1 MNDPNLVITNE
12 QMQHMRENLEWV
24 VRRAGS
30 TITALRSNREGAI
43 DVDADNVHDNIGEAR
58 RTMGDGQRSREGIDI
73 GAANEEERRVRMRH
87 DDHSVR
93 PDEELLA
100 ESDNSVSSIDSIM
113 GVPVGR
119 HSTAGRTHTAGQ
131 NGTAGRTTGR
141 GATGRGATRRG
152 GSRSTT
158 GRGAAGRGATGR
170 GATGRGVTTTG
181 RDAVG
186 ISFIDAAASAASSN
200 PANVDATDD
209 VFADVSMRR
218 PLGSFV
224 NATNIRDAS
233 RAEAI
238 INILILAENH
248 DGGLAGTLAYGHR
261 TGWFCDNVS
270 MLFSSDGP
278 LAQFTITQP
287 LLLMRHFGNAEK
299 LAQRILNRNHSNE
312 QSGAGQEVVPAWV
325 QQFGRLF
332 EAQSNNPSVSAQA
345 ELTRDERRMIATS
358 IMGQQ
363 APLGHHDTTLPAQ
376 IRTET
381 ESNIGNRQLHQVVGR
396 FEA

>member
-1 MNDPNLVITNE
+1 VSPSDVPKSRHPELLLQEQGNLGINICPFSLLYPQDGVCWNVGPLSHNVFERSLLIRLIHDVGRESLFLDYHDIISNVINLTNPINRASAPRINAMSLIEEPPPARWNTLRLLRQMSGEPMNDPDLVITNE
-12 QMQHMRENLEWV
+12 QMQHMLENLEWV

-58 RTMGDGQRSREGIDI
+58 RTMGDGQRIREGIDI

-119 HSTAGRTHTAGQ
+119 HSTAGRTHTAGR
-131 NGTAGRTTGR
+131 NGTAGRT
-141 GATGRGATRRG
+141 
-152 GSRSTT
+152 
-158 GRGAAGRGATGR
+158 AGRGATGR
-170 GATGRGVTTTG
+170 GATGRGATGHGGSRGGSRGATGRGAAGRGATGHGATGRGVTNTG

-186 ISFIDAAASAASSN
+186 ISSIDAAASAASSN

-238 INILILAENH
+238 INI
-248 DGGLAGTLAYGHR
+248 
-261 TGWFCDNVS
+261 F
-270 MLFSSDGP
+270 
-278 LAQFTITQP
+278 
-287 LLLMRHFGNAEK
+287 
-299 LAQRILNRNHSNE
+299 
-312 QSGAGQEVVPAWV
+312 
-325 QQFGRLF
+325 
-332 EAQSNNPSVSAQA
+332 
-345 ELTRDERRMIATS
+345 
-358 IMGQQ
+358 
-363 APLGHHDTTLPAQ
+363 
-376 IRTET
+376 
-381 ESNIGNRQLHQVVGR
+381 
-396 FEA
+396 